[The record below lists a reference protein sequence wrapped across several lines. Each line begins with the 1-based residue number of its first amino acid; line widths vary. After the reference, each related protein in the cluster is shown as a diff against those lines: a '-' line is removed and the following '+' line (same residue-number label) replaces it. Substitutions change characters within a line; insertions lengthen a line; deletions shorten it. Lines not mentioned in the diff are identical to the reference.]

1 MERHILTSLLWAKKF
16 MKAGITTTSIMEKN
30 LSSVSIDSLAQEQ
43 DHVLLERSALED
55 MNLLTIIKLT
65 MNAQFKFKLK
75 ELLIQLI

>member
-1 MERHILTSLLWAKKF
+1 

-55 MNLLTIIKLT
+55 MNLLTIINLT